1 MNRLILYPLLIAL
14 IVSSCSVRKRLPEGE
29 KLYRGATIYVKKENG
44 VKGSKR
50 SLKKQLKDA
59 AKPTPNK
66 FIFGQP
72 YKVWWWYVIG
82 EPKRETGFKT
92 WLRKKLGEAPI
103 FSDRINAQVT
113 SQNMEASLENT
124 GYFHSKVQG
133 DTTNKG
139 YFTRAIYHADV
150 FPRYTIKDITW
161 VSDSSDLLK
170 TLELSNKHTLL
181 ATGDPYSLNNIQ
193 TERTRLDLEI
203 KTKGYY
209 FFNPDYIMA
218 YADSTIGNHQVNL
231 FLNVKKTMPENARH
245 AYTINRITLFPNY
258 TFAPDT
264 SKTGL
269 TNFDGLLIRD
279 TVHKFKPELF
289 KLMVTYRPG
298 AIYSS
303 KDQNTTLNRLI
314 NLGTFGFVKNRFEVV
329 KDSPGLYLLNAY
341 YYLTP
346 SKSKSLQGEIDGFS
360 KEDGYVGSQLS
371 INWKNRNAFKGAE
384 QLAFK
389 VYGSFEVAFADSV
402 KNSDNFRVGGQAS
415 ITFPGFVVPFF
426 NIKENN
432 LYPPHTNFL
441 VGYELY
447 IKQAFYT
454 QNISHLQYEFDW
466 KQSSNKE
473 YTFAPIAI
481 TYLNATNI
489 TDSFYDVAKL
499 DPAILLDVYS
509 EVILGSSFSYKLT
522 TINPSDPNQWYFS
535 TGLDVSGNVAG
546 LITGAKDVRQE
557 TVFGT
562 PFAQY
567 IKTDGEL
574 TYKRVLGDKL
584 AWVNHIDIGIG
595 FPYNNSSMLPFSKQY
610 VIGGAS
616 SVRGFPIHSLGPGSY
631 VPNAAAINFLQIIG
645 GDYKL
650 LFNSE
655 FRFPLFGGFSGAVFA
670 DVGNVWTKD
679 STLFGAAGQ
688 LKKDFYKEL
697 AVSSGFGI
705 RFDAGVLL
713 LRLDLGIPLRKP
725 YLPDGQRWVFNQ
737 IALGDGDWRTN
748 NLIINLAIGYPF

>member
-1 MNRLILYPLLIAL
+1 MKQLPIYLLLFALIAN
-14 IVSSCSVRKRLPEGE
+14 SCSVRKRLPEGE

-44 VKGSKR
+44 VKGSAR
-50 SLKKQLKDA
+50 SLKKQLKNV

-82 EPKRETGFKT
+82 QPKRETGFKT
-92 WLRKKLGEAPI
+92 WLRKQLGEAPVL
-103 FSDRINAQVT
+103 SSRIDTQITAQ
-113 SQNMEASLENT
+113 SMEVLLENA

-139 YFTRAIYHADV
+139 YFTTANYHADI
-150 FPRYTIKDITW
+150 FPQYTIKNITW

-170 TLELSNKHTLL
+170 TIEASNKHTVLTL
-181 ATGDPYSLNNIQ
+181 GAPYSFNNLQ
-193 TERTRLDLEI
+193 TERTRIDLEI

-209 FFNPDYIMA
+209 FFNPDYIMV
-218 YADSTIGNHQVNL
+218 YADSMIGNQQVNL
-231 FLNVKKTMPENARH
+231 FLNFKKTMPENARH

-258 TFAPDT
+258 SYAPDT

-269 TNFDGLLIRD
+269 INYDNLLIRD
-279 TVHKFKPELF
+279 TVHKFNPQLF

-298 AIYSS
+298 VLYSS
-303 KDQNTTLNRLI
+303 NDQNTTLNRLI
-314 NLGTFGFVKNRFEVV
+314 NLGTFSFVKNRFEVV

-360 KEDGYVGSQLS
+360 EDDGYVGSQLS

-389 VYGSFEVAFADSV
+389 VYGSFEVALADSV
-402 KNSDNFRVGGQAS
+402 KNSDNYRVGGDAS
-415 ITFPGFVVPFF
+415 ITFPRFVIPLL

-432 LYPPHTNFL
+432 LYPPRTSFEG
-441 VGYELY
+441 GYELY

-454 QNISHLQYEFDW
+454 QNISHLQYQFDW

-473 YTFAPIAI
+473 YTLAPIAI

-489 TDSFYDVAKL
+489 TDSFYDVAQL

-509 EVILGSSFSYKLT
+509 QVILGSSFSYKIT
-522 TINPSDPNQWYFS
+522 TINPAAPNQWYFN
-535 TGLDVSGNVAG
+535 TGLDISGNVAG
-546 LITGAKDVRQE
+546 LITNAKDVNQK
-557 TVFGT
+557 TLFNT

-567 IKTDGEL
+567 VKADGEL
-574 TYKRVLGDKL
+574 TYKRVLGAKR

-595 FPYNNSSMLPFSKQY
+595 VPYDNSSMLPFSKEY
-610 VIGGAS
+610 IIGGAS

-631 VPNAAAINFLQIIG
+631 VPNATAINFLQVIG

-655 FRFPLFGGFSGAVFA
+655 FRFPLFGSFNGAVFT
-670 DVGNVWTKD
+670 DVGNIWTKD

-705 RFDAGVLL
+705 RFDASVLL

-737 IALGDGDWRTN
+737 IAFGDGNWREN